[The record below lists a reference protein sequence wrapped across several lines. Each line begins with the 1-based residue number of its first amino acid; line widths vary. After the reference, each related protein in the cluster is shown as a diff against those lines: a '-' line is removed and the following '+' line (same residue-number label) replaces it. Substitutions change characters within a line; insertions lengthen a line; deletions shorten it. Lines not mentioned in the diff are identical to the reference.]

1 MFCAYFLKMRFFKH
15 MLHSRLVWPD
25 TELKMKLE
33 KIKQINKLQMKTS
46 NDLENVWRAVKDMKE
61 VWQKNMTWRNQPV
74 TESRRFFYVLH

>member
-1 MFCAYFLKMRFFKH
+1 
-15 MLHSRLVWPD
+15 
-25 TELKMKLE
+25 MKLE

-46 NDLENVWRAVKDMKE
+46 NDLENVWRAVEDMKE